1 MRWPSREPSSTCAV
15 DDMFSCPP
23 ATISSASPHLIAC
36 VASIAAAYREQVLL
50 DYGCFTDYVR
60 SNFSIGPSNYLAKNP
75 DDDDDDEVE
84 FD

>member
-1 MRWPSREPSSTCAV
+1 MVSAALGTPYAR
-15 DDMFSCPP
+15 
-23 ATISSASPHLIAC
+23 ATWGVS

-60 SNFSIGPSNYLAKNP
+60 SNFSIGPSNYLANNP